1 LHKKVILTGHNRQFV
16 PRRIVVAATVMA
28 WVVFGGSVAIASASL
43 EAWLARL
50 WPEAQAL
57 GVSRATF
64 EAAIRGLEPD
74 LTLPDL
80 VIPGRLE
87 RPPGEQAECVQT
99 PAVEWFEGNFADYE
113 EDKKR
118 RLGVDSTIPTRIKY
132 KKFAR

>member
-1 LHKKVILTGHNRQFV
+1 MKSNTHGRNRQLI
-16 PRRIVVAATVMA
+16 PSPHRR
-28 WVVFGGSVAIASASL
+28 GGDGHGLGCLWRVGRDRKRSSQ
-43 EAWLARL
+43 AWLAHL

-57 GVSRATF
+57 GVVCATF
-64 EAAIRGLEPD
+64 EAATRALEPE
-74 LTLPDL
+74 LTLPDVV
-80 VIPGRLE
+80 VIAGRPGTAAR
-87 RPPGEQAECVQT
+87 EQPEFVQP